1 MKQYGYSRCMDKEE
15 KWYPEEKEDRYFEKD
30 DDYFDKKEKCFDK
43 KEKCFDKEDDYF
55 EEEKCQCK
63 KQRREKECER
73 KERCKVVVEPTVYC
87 KEEKS
92 FRHCVKHIVPVVCK
106 EVENHHLLKKKIVMI
121 MVVAMKTGV
130 NLLDVDVAVNVNA
143 NTIVKTIVIANNL
156 LSYSI

>member
-15 KWYPEEKEDRYFEKD
+15 KWYPEEKEDRYFE
-30 DDYFDKKEKCFDK
+30 
-43 KEKCFDKEDDYF
+43 KEDDYF

-92 FRHCVKHIVPVVCK
+92 FLIV
-106 EVENHHLLKKKIVMI
+106 
-121 MVVAMKTGV
+121 
-130 NLLDVDVAVNVNA
+130 
-143 NTIVKTIVIANNL
+143 
-156 LSYSI
+156 